1 MLLLSLLISMSV
13 QMLVWCSNDNYL
25 TYINSTFVGS
35 TWVCMSS
42 TYLFK
47 LQRHGFNV
55 GIRSSSSDAMNLY
68 ASKGPNGEPTTTPLP
83 CI

>member
-1 MLLLSLLISMSV
+1 
-13 QMLVWCSNDNYL
+13 
-25 TYINSTFVGS
+25 
-35 TWVCMSS
+35 MSS